1 MPKASR
7 ARIRELVQNF
17 KENGMKMLLE
27 HPANVR
33 DMLGLLH
40 ISWLDEIDFSRL
52 EVVKTTFIRRDY
64 RHLAS
69 DLVYT
74 APLVGGGRSCR
85 SCSTRACGVGPRWAP
100 WPT

>member
-1 MPKASR
+1 MMEWRPVLRAS
-7 ARIRELVQNF
+7 F
-17 KENGMKMLLE
+17 
-27 HPANVR
+27 
-33 DMLGLLH
+33 LLH
-40 ISWLDEIDFSRL
+40 TSWLDEIDFTRL

-74 APLVGGGRSCR
+74 APLVGGRR
-85 SCSTRACGVGPRWAP
+85 SCSTRACAVGPKSAP